1 MNILIVGGGLLGRRI
16 AELLDELGH
25 SVALVDED
33 ENNLAQLH
41 DDFSG
46 VTAVGFPM
54 DMSALRE
61 AGIEG
66 CDAVAVVTSDDNLNI
81 AVGQMAKDVFGVPKV
96 VARISD
102 PDRESIF
109 QGAGLLTACP
119 TNMAADKLVA
129 ALISPYQT
137 RQVTFGE
144 ATVSLQPRPVDKKL
158 VGRSTDSLPLAP
170 GDGLF
175 GIIKN
180 NGSFQIFQGDPL
192 PLEAGDLVVYSHLI
206 D

>member
-1 MNILIVGGGLLGRRI
+1 MNILIVGGGLLGRKI
-16 AELLDELGH
+16 AESLDEAGH
-25 SVALVDED
+25 SVAIVDED
-33 ENNLAQLH
+33 ENNLAQL
-41 DDFSG
+41 DDGFQG

-54 DMSALRE
+54 DMTALRE

-66 CDAVAVVTSDDNLNI
+66 CDAVAAVTSDDNMNI
-81 AVGQMAKDVFGVPKV
+81 TVGQMAKNVFGVPKV

-109 QGAGLLTACP
+109 QRVGLLTACP
-119 TNMAADKLVA
+119 TNMAADKLVS
-129 ALISPYQT
+129 ALTDPFQA

-144 ATVSLQPRPVDKKL
+144 ATVSLQARPVEKRM
-158 VGRSTDSLPLAP
+158 VGRTTSQLELDA

-175 GIIKN
+175 GVIKTD
-180 NGSFQIFQGDPL
+180 GSFRLACGAAL
-192 PLEAGDLVVYSHLI
+192 PLEAGDLVVYSRVI

>member
-16 AELLDELGH
+16 AESLDLLGH
-25 SVALVDED
+25 SVAIVDED
-33 ENNLAQLH
+33 ENNLSQLGAG
-41 DDFSG
+41 FQG
-46 VTAVGFPM
+46 VTATGFPM
-54 DMSALRE
+54 DMDALRE

-66 CDAVAVVTSDDNLNI
+66 CDAAAVVTSDDNLNI
-81 AVGQMAKDVFGVPKV
+81 TVGQMAKNVFGVPTV

-109 QGAGLLTACP
+109 QGAGLLTVCP

-129 ALISPYQT
+129 ALISPFQA

-144 ATVSLQPRPVDKKL
+144 ATVSLQPRPVEKKM
-158 VGRSTDSLPLAP
+158 VGRTTAQLEPAP

-175 GIIKN
+175 GVIKKD
-180 NGSFQIFQGDPL
+180 GGFRLLCGGAL
-192 PLEAGDLVVYSHLI
+192 PLEAGDLVVYSRLI

>member
-1 MNILIVGGGLLGRRI
+1 MGRRI
-16 AELLDELGH
+16 AESLDELGH
-25 SVALVDED
+25 SVSVID
-33 ENNLAQLH
+33 ENEDDLAQLR
-41 DDFSG
+41 DSFQGAYS
-46 VTAVGFPM
+46 VGFPM
-54 DMSALRE
+54 DMNALRE

-66 CDAVAVVTSDDNLNI
+66 CDAVAVVTRDDNLNI

-129 ALISPYQT
+129 ALVSPFQA
-137 RQVTFGE
+137 RQVTFGP
-144 ATVSLQPRPVDKKL
+144 ATVSLQARPVDKKL
-158 VGRSTDSLPLAP
+158 AGGTTAQLEP
-170 GDGLF
+170 GPDEGLF
-175 GIIKN
+175 GVIKKD
-180 NGSFQIFQGDPL
+180 GGFRLFRQDAI
-192 PLEAGDLVVYSHLI
+192 PLEAGDLVVYSLLI

>member
-1 MNILIVGGGLLGRRI
+1 MNILIVGGGFLGRRM
-16 AELLDELGH
+16 AEQLDGLGH
-25 SVALVDED
+25 SVAIIDEN
-33 ENNLAQLH
+33 ENNLAQLS
-41 DDFSG
+41 DSFQG

-54 DMSALRE
+54 DMAALRE

-66 CDAVAVVTSDDNLNI
+66 CDAAAVVTSDDNLNI
-81 AVGQMAKDVFGVPKV
+81 TVGQMAKDVFGVPKV

-102 PDRESIF
+102 PDRESVF
-109 QGAGLLTACP
+109 QGAALLTACP

-129 ALISPYQT
+129 ALVSPFQA

-144 ATVSLQPRPVDKKL
+144 ATVSLQPRPVERKM
-158 VGRSTDSLPLAP
+158 VGRTTAQLECPP

-175 GIIKN
+175 GVIKA
-180 NGSFQIFQGDPL
+180 GGAFRLLQGEPCL
-192 PLEAGDLVVYSHLI
+192 LEEGDLVVYSRLI

>member
-16 AELLDELGH
+16 AQMLDELGH
-25 SVALVDED
+25 SVSIVDESED
-33 ENNLAQLH
+33 NLAQLS
-41 DDFSG
+41 DSFQG
-46 VTAVGFPM
+46 VTAQGFPM
-54 DMSALRE
+54 DMNALRQ

-66 CDAVAVVTSDDNLNI
+66 CDAVAAVTSDDNLNI

-109 QGAGLLTACP
+109 QKAGLLTACP
-119 TNMAADKLVA
+119 TNMAADKLAA
-129 ALISPYQT
+129 ALISPFQA

-144 ATVSLQPRPVDKKL
+144 ATISLQSRL
-158 VGRSTDSLPLAP
+158 VERKMAGHTTAHLEPAP
-170 GDGLF
+170 EEGLF
-175 GIIKN
+175 GLIKK
-180 NGSFQIFQGDPL
+180 GGRFLLFQGEPL
-192 PLEAGDLVVYSHLI
+192 ALEAGDLVVYSRVI

>member
-1 MNILIVGGGLLGRRI
+1 MNILIVGGGFLGRRL

-25 SVALVDED
+25 SVAIVDENGD
-33 ENNLAQLH
+33 NLAQL
-41 DDFSG
+41 DEAFQG

-66 CDAVAVVTSDDNLNI
+66 CDAVAAVTSDDNLNI
-81 AVGQMAKDVFGVPKV
+81 AVGQMAKNVFGVPKV

-102 PDRESIF
+102 PGRESVF
-109 QGAGLLTACP
+109 QKVGLLTACP
-119 TNMAADKLVA
+119 TNMAADKLAA
-129 ALISPYQT
+129 ALISPFQA

-144 ATVSLQPRPVDKKL
+144 ATVSLQPRLVEKKMA
-158 VGRSTDSLPLAP
+158 GRTTDQLELSP

-175 GIIKN
+175 GVIKKD
-180 NGSFQIFQGDPL
+180 GGFHLCCGGAL
-192 PLEAGDLVVYSHLI
+192 PLEAGDLVVYSRVI

>member
-1 MNILIVGGGLLGRRI
+1 MNILIAGGGFLGRKI
-16 AELLDELGH
+16 AEMLDELGH
-25 SVALVDED
+25 SVVLVDENGD
-33 ENNLAQLH
+33 NLAQLS
-41 DDFSG
+41 DSFQG
-46 VTAVGFPM
+46 VTAQGFPM
-54 DMSALRE
+54 DMNALRR

-66 CDAVAVVTSDDNLNI
+66 CDAVAAVTADDNLNI
-81 AVGQMAKDVFGVPKV
+81 AVGQMARDVFGVSKV

-102 PDRESIF
+102 SDRESIF

-129 ALISPYQT
+129 ALISPFQT

-144 ATVSLQPRPVDKKL
+144 TTVSLQPRPVERKM
-158 VGRSTDSLPLAP
+158 VGSTTAHLKPAP

-175 GIIKN
+175 GVIKKD
-180 NGSFQIFQGDPL
+180 GRFQLLQGEPL
-192 PLEAGDLVVYSHLI
+192 LLETGDLVVYSRII